1 MPAVSVEELLLL
13 RLLLGEPRLLL
24 DPALG
29 LLQLLQ
35 LLLADVCLRA
45 RRHVMLVSGF
55 KSQCMVG
62 WTILTRR
69 PTSSPVIE
77 T

>member
-45 RRHVMLVSGF
+45 RRHGMMLVSGF
-55 KSQCMVG
+55 KSHCMVG

-69 PTSSPVIE
+69 PRAPL
-77 T
+77 